1 MISDALL
8 LESLHLFFNNT
19 YNRDKL
25 LSVLSDDKCISLRSI
40 DWFITNYSKKNN
52 IYYLIYNN
60 KEGNPSFDDEHN
72 EYRNNM
78 NVFHSYKSQLK
89 AYSKKRFDPF
99 CRRDRIEFTLGEEKV
114 ISTLGQ
120 LNFFKWAI
128 NNLILDYIKINYK
141 CIENDMNICYNSI
154 HKKKETNIRK
164 KRQEISKSATRGLNS
179 NNIKVVIDFN

>member
-1 MISDALL
+1 MSDILLNSLKEFYMRGDNKKKL
-8 LESLHLFFNNT
+8 LEIINNT
-19 YNRDKL
+19 N
-25 LSVLSDDKCISLRSI
+25 ISLRII
-40 DWFITNYSKKNN
+40 DWFVTNYSKK
-52 IYYLIYNN
+52 YNTSYFIKSN
-60 KEGNPSFDDEHN
+60 KLLEDDEILEN
-72 EYRNNM
+72 AKQF
-78 NVFHSYKSQLK
+78 NVYYSYKTQLK
-89 AYSKKRFDPF
+89 SYSKKKFDPF
-99 CRRDRIEFTLGEEKV
+99 CRRDRIEFKLGEEKV